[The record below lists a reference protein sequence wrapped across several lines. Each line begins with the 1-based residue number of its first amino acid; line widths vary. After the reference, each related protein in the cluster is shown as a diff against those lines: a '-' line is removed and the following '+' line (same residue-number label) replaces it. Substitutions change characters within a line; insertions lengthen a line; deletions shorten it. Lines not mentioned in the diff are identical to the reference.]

1 MQGTIVKVAASDGDT
16 VAEGRLILGA
26 GGYEDGAAIT
36 AHKAGKVSGLSAK
49 AGDTVTSGAVLATI
63 K

>member
-1 MQGTIVKVAASDGDT
+1 
-16 VAEGRLILGA
+16 VAEGDLILVLEA
-26 GGYEDGAAIT
+26 MKMEQPIT
-36 AHKAGKVSGLSAK
+36 AHKACKVSGLSAK

>member
-16 VAEGRLILGA
+16 VAEGDLILVLEA
-26 GGYEDGAAIT
+26 VKMEQPIT
-36 AHKAGKVSGLSAK
+36 AHKAGKVSGLSANR
-49 AGDTVTSGAVLATI
+49 AIPSPSGAVLATI